1 MGEEERDEA
10 GEPTGRDRRRLE
22 WRERRRRTN
31 GDAEKREDENDV
43 EKGEEAAKVAVEKGF
58 DAVNKH
64 QHAHGQENHTEQN
77 HLQGDRG
84 FATVLHHD
92 ARVIHTL
99 SVSSNLGGSHGVLN
113 VNGVD
118 EFLFEEGQSRSGERE
133 KRRKETDEGREE
145 IG

>member
-1 MGEEERDEA
+1 MSVRQSVGGPDGSCCGDGDVRCCGRTASSGRASHSGRRGERRDERA
-10 GEPTGRDRRRLE
+10 IGRDRRRLE

-31 GDAEKREDENDV
+31 GDAEKGEDENDV

-84 FATVLHHD
+84 FATVLHHN
-92 ARVIHTL
+92 ARVVHTL
-99 SVSSNLGGSHGVLN
+99 RVSSN
-113 VNGVD
+113 
-118 EFLFEEGQSRSGERE
+118 SGDPTEC
-133 KRRKETDEGREE
+133 
-145 IG
+145 